1 MKRRE
6 FITLLGG
13 AAAWPLTARAQQ
25 AGKVWRIGIL
35 DTATRELNTDNLA
48 AFYKGLRDF
57 GYVEG
62 QNLIIEYRSA
72 NDRIERLPDLVSELL
87 RLKVDLIVL
96 RGTPEVGGKECHQHD
111 SGGYDRCC
119 RPGQV
124 RRRHLARA
132 PRREYH
138 GAELFCH

>member
-1 MKRRE
+1 MRRRE

-13 AAAWPLTARAQQ
+13 AAVAWPLTVRAQQ

-87 RLKVDLIVL
+87 R
-96 RGTPEVGGKECHQHD
+96 RRFE
-111 SGGYDRCC
+111 SGLTAP
-119 RPGQV
+119 PGQIDGSSSTW
-124 RRRHLARA
+124 RQCTSCLRFMLRKSL
-132 PRREYH
+132 PTTED
-138 GAELFCH
+138 